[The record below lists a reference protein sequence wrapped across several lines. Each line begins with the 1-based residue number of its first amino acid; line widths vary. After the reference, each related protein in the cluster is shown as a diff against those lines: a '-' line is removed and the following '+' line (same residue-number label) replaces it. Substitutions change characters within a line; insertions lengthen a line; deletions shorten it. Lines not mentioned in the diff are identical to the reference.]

1 MKGRVALCLALSAS
15 LLMTACGGEPSGESI
30 FREAAG
36 LSPDA
41 AALTVDGREV
51 PAWRYLYWLTYA
63 CDYIAASYGEEEIRW
78 EDTVDG
84 TDLEAYA
91 REQALAGAA
100 LYATVENWAEDYG
113 CVLTDEDSAAMDR
126 EWAARAAQYGSEEAY
141 LEVLARMGLTRAEAE
156 ALSADAYLYQH
167 LYDLFST
174 PESDLY
180 PAERD
185 LEAFAREQGYLT
197 VDHIW
202 ISTAAAD
209 PADEEAVSACRAR
222 AEEAFSKL
230 NGSPDPANNFA
241 VLAETYS
248 DETDRDQHP
257 KGYTCRLGDGT
268 LPAACE
274 EAVQALEEGQFS
286 GVVEAED
293 GFYLLLRRPT
303 DLEAAAPDYF
313 DALLQAAADSADIS
327 LTQACESLDVSRF
340 YENLSAAREAL
351 AAEEEG

>member
-63 CDYIAASYGEEEIRW
+63 CDYIAGLLWGEEIRW

-126 EWAARAAQYGSEEAY
+126 EWAARAGPIRQ
-141 LEVLARMGLTRAEAE
+141 
-156 ALSADAYLYQH
+156 
-167 LYDLFST
+167 
-174 PESDLY
+174 
-180 PAERD
+180 
-185 LEAFAREQGYLT
+185 
-197 VDHIW
+197 
-202 ISTAAAD
+202 
-209 PADEEAVSACRAR
+209 
-222 AEEAFSKL
+222 
-230 NGSPDPANNFA
+230 
-241 VLAETYS
+241 
-248 DETDRDQHP
+248 
-257 KGYTCRLGDGT
+257 
-268 LPAACE
+268 
-274 EAVQALEEGQFS
+274 
-286 GVVEAED
+286 
-293 GFYLLLRRPT
+293 
-303 DLEAAAPDYF
+303 
-313 DALLQAAADSADIS
+313 
-327 LTQACESLDVSRF
+327 
-340 YENLSAAREAL
+340 
-351 AAEEEG
+351 